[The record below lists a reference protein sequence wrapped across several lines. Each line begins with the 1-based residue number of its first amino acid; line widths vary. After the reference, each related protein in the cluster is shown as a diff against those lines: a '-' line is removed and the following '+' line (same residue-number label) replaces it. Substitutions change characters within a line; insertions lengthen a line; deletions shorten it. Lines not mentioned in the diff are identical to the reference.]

1 MKRAILLTVFS
12 LLVLSLSA
20 GSILYVK
27 QGGNGDGSS
36 WSNPMGEV
44 QQALQAAKYGDQIWV
59 ATGKYL
65 PTQGNDR
72 SASFIIS
79 DGVQLFGGFAG
90 YENDVD
96 ERNWKLNQTILSGE
110 IASPSIEDNSYTVV
124 YTKNA
129 SANTIIDGFVITGG
143 FSNVTAARADRKR
156 CGAGWYNDGSNG
168 TSNPTIVNCIFKN
181 NYSRDGA
188 GLYNYAQNGVASPT
202 LRNCQFLANR
212 ADLDGGA
219 IYNDGTMGVSS
230 PIIDNCQFE
239 LNEATY
245 GAGIL
250 NMGNQGEAM
259 PMVMNCNFVDNLSYI
274 KQGSIYNSKEGTGI
288 SEAIT
293 KNCRFSES
301 TSSASKVDE
310 TAQSSKK

>member
-12 LLVLSLSA
+12 LMVLSLSA

-27 QGGNGDGSS
+27 QGSNGDGSS
-36 WSNPMGEV
+36 WQNAIGDL
-44 QQALQAAKYGDQIWV
+44 QQALQNAKYGDQVWV
-59 ATGKYL
+59 AIGKYL

-72 SASFIIS
+72 NVSFVIS
-79 DGVQLFGGFAG
+79 DGVKLFGGFIG
-90 YENDVD
+90 HEKDVD
-96 ERNWKLNQTILSGE
+96 ERDWKSNQTILSGE
-110 IASPSIEDNSYTVV
+110 IASPSTEDNSYTVV
-124 YTKNA
+124 YTKNV

-143 FSNVTAARADRKR
+143 LSNVTAARGDRKR

-168 TSNPTIVNCIFKN
+168 VSNPTIVNCVFRN
-181 NYSRDGA
+181 NYGRDGA
-188 GLYNYAQNGVASPT
+188 GLYNFAQNGVASPT
-202 LRNCQFLANR
+202 LRNCQFIANR

-230 PIIDNCQFE
+230 PIIDNCVFE
-239 LNEATY
+239 QNEATY

-274 KQGSIYNSKEGTGI
+274 KQGSIYNSKDGSGI
-288 SEAIT
+288 SDAIT

-301 TSSASKVDE
+301 TSSASKEDE
-310 TAQSSKK
+310 TTQIKR